1 MEKQF
6 KKLAVSETFY
16 SIQAEGQTTGIP
28 AVFLRLGGCNL
39 LCESEKWRCD
49 SIEVWLHSKA
59 TLFAEVLLPEYVE
72 KLKEDAHL
80 VITGGEPLMHQ
91 RAIIQYLEWFG
102 NEFGFLPTI
111 EVETNGTILPLF
123 ELGHV
128 VSYWNTSPKLSS
140 AGEQNRR
147 EVRINQVALKYFTDC
162 GKKTIFKF
170 VISSDED
177 VLEILQD
184 YAPHINMK
192 QVMLMPAGS
201 TREELDKTR
210 LMTVEHCKKLC
221 LRYTERNHI
230 VIWDKKTGV

>member
-1 MEKQF
+1 MEKQI

-16 SIQAEGQTTGIP
+16 SVQGESQSMGVP

-39 LCESEKWRCD
+39 LCQSESWLCD
-49 SIEVWLHSKA
+49 SISVWSHSKA
-59 TLFAEVLLPEYVE
+59 VVFSDVLLKEYVE
-72 KLKEDAHL
+72 KLKEGAHL
-80 VITGGEPLMHQ
+80 IITGGEPMMHQ
-91 RAIIQYLEWFG
+91 KAIIQYLEWFG

-128 VSYWNTSPKLSS
+128 VNYWNVSPKLST
-140 AGEQNRR
+140 AGEQNKR
-147 EVRINQVALKYFTDC
+147 EVRINEIALNWFTTQ

-177 VLEILQD
+177 VLELLQD
-184 YAPHINMK
+184 YGPHIDIK
-192 QVMLMPAGS
+192 KVMLMPAGS

-210 LMTVEHCKKLC
+210 LMVIEHCKRLC
-221 LRYTERNHI
+221 LRYSDRLQI
-230 VIWDKKTGV
+230 VSWDKATGV